1 MSNPRTGRTNVS
13 SDTDNGTSG
22 TPYALEDLHQD
33 IPELSDAERVRV
45 LQGMVADMDIEYQ
58 RIQDRLDERDRE
70 IERLRKA
77 LEPKGSR
84 GSMTLGEV
92 KRSQTFQRLWGV
104 LEMHRSH
111 DRALDKASQHRRVE
125 LCEALT
131 MEVESIKEDQ

>member
-1 MSNPRTGRTNVS
+1 MGSNI
-13 SDTDNGTSG
+13 DNGTNGS
-22 TPYALEDLHQD
+22 ALTLAD
-33 IPELSDAERVRV
+33 IHPNMPEMSDAERVRV

-104 LEMHRSH
+104 LEMHRSY

-131 MEVESIKEDQ
+131 MEVESIKEEERGGTGE